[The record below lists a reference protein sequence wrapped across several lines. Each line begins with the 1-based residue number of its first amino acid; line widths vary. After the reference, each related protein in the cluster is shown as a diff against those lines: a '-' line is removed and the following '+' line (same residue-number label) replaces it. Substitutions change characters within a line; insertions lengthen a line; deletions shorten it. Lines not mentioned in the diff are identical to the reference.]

1 MQMPRDHHYGFA
13 HKYLPKQIHN
23 NPDQFIKELKTPLG
37 GTFLA
42 FMWDQVGQQLG
53 NPPIPHVGVGRRPGA
68 EFDEVLKLE
77 NMGIVEIGDWTV
89 AVMSMPATEAQGEAM
104 YASFACHNTDRH
116 VRYFVYEHSSQPG
129 KGNLGE
135 WAADGSR
142 VGYGLHE
149 GVELDDFVRAF
160 APVIDLPPDPL
171 IAGLAA
177 FRQVIESTPLTPGM
191 LAGAGGAGGPVV
203 SAEAG
208 NRVRFVGRFLQGT
221 ILTLLILTGLVW
233 FLFPVIAGP
242 LAGIADQLFNT
253 IAGAVSS
260 GFVEQMLFSGPPE
273 IVFLDLLKG
282 FIKIV
287 IGFTLLVWVYK
298 VFNAMK
304 GRANYGPGFAVGS
317 WFIPVLNFIF
327 IPLVLRDA
335 VRSSN
340 PDKTG
345 GNIAFVW
352 MLFHLIHTVLTTL
365 FAGSGGIPEGAF
377 PPAVFDMLPL
387 IFQLNFYSGIL
398 AYGLLW
404 HMVRTVN
411 NNLIPKN

>member
-1 MQMPRDHHYGFA
+1 MKMPRDHHYGFA
-13 HKYLPKQIHN
+13 HKYLPKQLHA
-23 NPDQFIKELKTPLG
+23 NPGQFIKELKTPLG

-42 FMWDQVGQQLG
+42 FLWDQVGQQLG
-53 NPPIPHVGVGRRPGA
+53 DPPIPHVGVGRRPGA

-104 YASFACHNTDRH
+104 YAAFACHNTDQH

-129 KGNLGE
+129 QGNLGE
-135 WAADGSR
+135 WTADGSR

-177 FRQVIESTPLTPGM
+177 FREVIASAPIIGGM
-191 LAGAGGAGGPVV
+191 GAGMGMGGGAVV
-203 SAEAG
+203 SAAAG
-208 NRVRFVGRFLQGT
+208 NRVRLVGGLLQGA
-221 ILTLLILTGLVW
+221 LLALLILTGALW
-233 FLFPVIAGP
+233 FLFPIIAGP
-242 LAGIADQLFNT
+242 VAGIADQLFQT
-253 IAGAVSS
+253 IAGAVRS

-273 IVFLDLLKG
+273 IVFFDLIKSALKI
-282 FIKIV
+282 FI
-287 IGFTLLVWVYK
+287 GLTLLVWVYK

-304 GRANYGPGFAVGS
+304 GRASYGPGFAVGS
-317 WFIPVLNFIF
+317 WFIPVLNLLF
-327 IPLVLRDA
+327 IPLVMRDA
-335 VRSSN
+335 VRSST

-352 MLFHLIHTVLTTL
+352 MLFHLIHTALTAL
-365 FAGSGGIPEGAF
+365 FASAGGIAQGSVPDV
-377 PPAVFDMLPL
+377 VFENLSL
-387 IFQLNFYSGIL
+387 IFQVNFYSGIL

-411 NNLIPKN
+411 SNLIPKK